1 MGCRP
6 ARPGERH
13 LATRRACSMR
23 HKLERRAVVA
33 RSASVGAG
41 PRRLL
46 RLGPSL
52 KPRYLRRRGFFCGG
66 HAERALCRLVT
77 RSALRSPPPL
87 RR

>member
-1 MGCRP
+1 
-6 ARPGERH
+6 
-13 LATRRACSMR
+13 MR

-52 KPRYLRRRGFFCGG
+52 KPRYLRRRGFFCVG
-66 HAERALCRLVT
+66 ACERALFAFSDASRFPAPAEAITKFL
-77 RSALRSPPPL
+77 S
-87 RR
+87 

>member
-1 MGCRP
+1 
-6 ARPGERH
+6 
-13 LATRRACSMR
+13 MR

-52 KPRYLRRRGFFCGG
+52 KPRYLRRRGFFCVG
-66 HAERALCRLVT
+66 ACERALCRF
-77 RSALRSPPPL
+77 
-87 RR
+87 